1 MRVKVLKDSTLIVKA
16 GQVVDIDERNL
27 RFLLGRVEPVTEP
40 AKETAP
46 AKDKKKTA
54 KKSGK

>member
-46 AKDKKKTA
+46 ESKKKTA